1 MAGVKFSDRK
11 LKGVLGGGAQ
21 HNLGCTPEETE
32 GDRDNKRMRAES
44 QGTSATL
51 SSNTHSGWASSY
63 YSPPGAQ
70 TAPAPHSGNQ
80 PTPPCHHR
88 HHHHHDLSCGSCI
101 TASNMLQKHRK
112 SGGSLRQVTAASL
125 SPTYEGNADSRF
137 CSITSLL
144 QQARHWFSSRDLS
157 GWLAM
162 RKHVPHGR

>member
-11 LKGVLGGGAQ
+11 LKGVLGGGAE
-21 HNLGCTPEETE
+21 HNLGYTPEETE
-32 GDRDNKRMRAES
+32 GNRDNKRMRAES

-70 TAPAPHSGNQ
+70 AAPAPHSGNQ
-80 PTPPCHHR
+80 PTPSR
-88 HHHHHDLSCGSCI
+88 HHHHHLPCGSCI
-101 TASNMLQKHRK
+101 TASKMLQKHREG
-112 SGGSLRQVTAASL
+112 GGSLRQVTAASL
-125 SPTYEGNADSRF
+125 SPTYEGKAVSRF
-137 CSITSLL
+137 CPITSLL